1 MFDLIKELTELTGP
15 VGQETI
21 VLDYVENLWK
31 SIGLKTERTKVG
43 NVLARLSTKNKA
55 IKKPKKLLLAAHG
68 DELCYLV
75 RAIDE
80 RGFLMLANG
89 QAWTR
94 TTDLRNAFTIGSRV
108 KVLARSG
115 VIPGVIAAVTGHLGS
130 LVLRDLSELTWNDFW
145 VDTGLS
151 HDELIAR
158 GVTPGTR
165 IIWDA
170 QTVQWGDHIV
180 GKALDDRVPL
190 AVMTEMA
197 KRVSRKNIT
206 WDITLACTIQEEIGT
221 MGAFGLASRE
231 QFDAAIIVEIGL
243 AGDVPGVPSTALPVR
258 LGGGPTL
265 VHKDSGMHYDYAL
278 TQALERC
285 AATAKIPIQ
294 HAVFG
299 SFASDGRAMLQHDIP
314 AAMICFPARYTH
326 TPFETAHM
334 GDIEKMVDWLCAFVC
349 QS

>member
-15 VGQETI
+15 VGQEAI
-21 VLDYVENLWK
+21 VLDYVDNLWQG
-31 SIGLKTERTKVG
+31 IGLKTERTRVG
-43 NVLARLSTKNKA
+43 NVLARLPSKNKA
-55 IKKPKKLLLAAHG
+55 IKKTRKLLLAAHG

-80 RGFLMLANG
+80 RGFLLLANG
-89 QAWTR
+89 QAWAR
-94 TTDLRNAFTIGSRV
+94 STDIRNAFTIGSRV
-108 KVLARSG
+108 RVLARTG
-115 VIPGVIAAVTGHLGS
+115 VIPGVIAATTGHLGS
-130 LVLRDLSELTWNDFW
+130 LALRDLNELTWNDFW

-151 HDELIAR
+151 RDELIGR

-165 IIWDA
+165 IVWD
-170 QTVQWGDHIV
+170 TTTEQWGEHIT

-197 KRVSRKNIT
+197 KRVPRKALT
-206 WDITLACTIQEEIGT
+206 WDVTLACTVQEEIGT
-221 MGAFGLASRE
+221 MGAYALASRE

-243 AGDVPGVPSTALPVR
+243 AGDVPGVPFTALPVR

-265 VHKDSGMHYDYAL
+265 VHKDSGMHYDYDL
-278 TQALERC
+278 TQSLERC
-285 AATAKIPIQ
+285 AAAANIPIQ

-326 TPFETAHM
+326 TPFETAHL
-334 GDIEKMVDWLCAFVC
+334 GDIEKMVDWLSAFVTG
-349 QS
+349 